1 MENNRLLVLMSV
13 PLLDR
18 DSTFEIYQV
27 INLPIPYPR
36 ADPKMGAVARYRL
49 ETEYIALN
57 LARNKFMI
65 LPEGEVNKC
74 KADVLPQVPHM

>member
-1 MENNRLLVLMSV
+1 MSV
-13 PLLDR
+13 PPLDR

-36 ADPKMGAVARYRL
+36 ANQKMGAVARYRL

-57 LARNKFMI
+57 LARNKFY
-65 LPEGEVNKC
+65 
-74 KADVLPQVPHM
+74 DVTKRTKPINVKLMP